1 MKGRK
6 MKGTARIAGA
16 VIALLALLTPAA
28 PPIPAQDTGQ
38 NSNTPATQNP
48 PAGTAITSTPQGG
61 FTLKANAELVLTN
74 VVARDAKTG
83 ELITGLKQSD
93 FKILENGKEQQI
105 DSFDFESVDMAAPL
119 KEAMVSGLAAG
130 QTGSK
135 AVVVAKPEDL
145 RNHRLIVMFFDLTS
159 MQPEDL
165 ERSVDAAQAF
175 LRAKTQ
181 PADLVALVSLSDTL
195 NVDQDFTADK
205 NALINEVGAYNGTEG
220 QGFAQGANSNTN
232 QTEDTTAY
240 TPDESEYND
249 LNTDRELFA
258 LRSISQSL
266 AKINE
271 KKSLLYFSGGIS
283 RDGIENE
290 ASLRSAIN
298 AAVRADLAIYSV
310 DTRGLQ
316 AVAPLGD
323 ASTGSLRGQRAF
335 NGSALTASMNQ
346 NLATQE
352 VMTTLSSDT
361 GGKAFLDSN
370 DFAPAFAQ
378 VQKDNSAYYAIGF
391 HSSNPARDG
400 KYRKLTFKIDRPGV
414 KLEYRPGYY
423 APADFKHSGKEDRE
437 QELEDQL
444 ASDLPAT
451 DMAVYMD
458 AMYFRLDENRFFM
471 PVSLVVPGSQIPFVN
486 GGDKDKATLDII
498 GAVIDQTQ
506 RPVGRV
512 RDTVKLN
519 LDPALQARQ
528 KNIQYTTSFNLPPGK
543 YQLKFVIRE
552 NQTGRMGSFI
562 ADVTLPDLKKAPL
575 KMSSIVLASQ
585 RTPSKKDDPLVR
597 NGEEYVPNISHVFRQ
612 DQHMYLLYE
621 IYDPA
626 HAKAAEGAPKEAKF
640 AVDLLS
646 SLELIQGSTKVYET
660 SIVQARQ
667 INVDGRD
674 AVTIELDVPL
684 SGLKPGAYICQLNVI
699 DDAAGS
705 FAFPRFAVLVRDSS
719 VTPPVAPAVAPPAVP
734 TAAPVAAPPAAP
746 SAAPS
751 SSSGGA
757 E

>member
-1 MKGRK
+1 MISAADGEERAVRDVVQRV
-6 MKGTARIAGA
+6 GTLVALAAFAA
-16 VIALLALLTPAA
+16 VSVLPLSA
-28 PPIPAQDTGQ
+28 Q
-38 NSNTPATQNP
+38 NSAQV
-48 PAGTAITSTPQGG
+48 SDTPQAG
-61 FTLKANAELVLTN
+61 FSLKANVDLVLTN
-74 VVARDAKTG
+74 VIARDAKTG
-83 ELITGLKQSD
+83 ELVTGLKQSD
-93 FKILENGKEQQI
+93 FKIYENGKPQQI
-105 DSFDFESVDMAAPL
+105 DTFDFESVDMAVPL
-119 KEAMVSGLAAG
+119 KDATISGLAAG
-130 QTGSK
+130 PSGSK
-135 AVVVAKPEDL
+135 TVAVAKPEEL

-175 LRAKTQ
+175 LRTKMQA
-181 PADLVALVSLSDTL
+181 ADLVALVSLGDTL

-220 QGFAQGANSNTN
+220 QGFAQGANSNSN
-232 QTEDTTAY
+232 QSEDTTAY

-266 AKINE
+266 SKINE

-316 AVAPLGD
+316 AVTPLGD
-323 ASTGSLRGQRAF
+323 ASTGSLRGQSGF
-335 NGSALTASMNQ
+335 NGGALLNNMNQ
-346 NLATQE
+346 NFATQE
-352 VMTTLSSDT
+352 VMATLSSDT
-361 GGKAFLDSN
+361 GGKAFFDSN

-391 HSSNPARDG
+391 HSTNPARDG
-400 KYRKLTFKIDRPGV
+400 KYRKLTVKIDRPGI

-423 APADFKHSGKEDRE
+423 APADYKHSGKEDRE
-437 QELEDQL
+437 QELQDQL

-451 DMAVYMD
+451 DMAVYMS
-458 AMYFRLDENRFFM
+458 AMYFLLDENRFYM
-471 PVSLVVPGSQIPFVN
+471 PVSLVVPGSQIPFVK

-498 GAVIDQTQ
+498 GAVIDEAQ

-519 LDPALQARQ
+519 LDPSLQARQ
-528 KNIQYTTSFNLPPGK
+528 KNIQYSTSFNLPPGK
-543 YQLKFVIRE
+543 YQLKFVVRE

-585 RTPSKKDDPLVR
+585 REPSKKTDPLVR

-621 IYDPA
+621 VYDPA
-626 HAKAAEGAPKEAKF
+626 HEKLAAGAPKEPKTPIN
-640 AVDLLS
+640 LLS

-660 SIVQARQ
+660 AVVQAKST
-667 INVDGRD
+667 NVEGRD
-674 AVTIELDVPL
+674 AVSIELDVPL
-684 SGLKPGAYICQLNVI
+684 NGLKPGAYVCQLNVI

-705 FAFPRFAVLVRDSS
+705 FAFPRFAVLVRE
-719 VTPPVAPAVAPPAVP
+719 PAAALPGVAPPAQ
-734 TAAPVAAPPAAP
+734 TSPA
-746 SAAPS
+746 
-751 SSSGGA
+751 GGS

>member
-1 MKGRK
+1 MKALVQRLGE
-6 MKGTARIAGA
+6 G
-16 VIALLALLTPAA
+16 VALLALLTPGAY
-28 PPIPAQDTGQ
+28 PIAAQDSGDGASNQSTSGQ
-38 NSNTPATQNP
+38 VS
-48 PAGTAITSTPQGG
+48 STPQGG

-83 ELITGLKQSD
+83 ELLKGLKQSD
-93 FKILENGKEQQI
+93 FKVYENGKEQQI
-105 DSFDFESVDMAAPL
+105 DTFDFESVDMATPL
-119 KEAMVSGLAAG
+119 TEATVSGLAAG
-130 QTGSK
+130 PSSGSK
-135 AVVVAKPEDL
+135 AVAVAKPEEL

-165 ERSVDAAQAF
+165 ERSVDAAQTF
-175 LRAKTQ
+175 LRTKMQ
-181 PADLVALVSLSDTL
+181 PADLVALVSLGDTL

-205 NALINEVGAYNGTEG
+205 NALINEVAAYNGTEG
-220 QGFAQGANSNTN
+220 QGFAQGANANSN
-232 QTEDTTAY
+232 QVEDTTAY

-266 AKINE
+266 IKINE

-323 ASTGSLRGQRAF
+323 ASTGSMRGQGGF
-335 NGSALTASMNQ
+335 NGGALLNSMNE
-346 NLATQE
+346 NFATQE
-352 VMTTLSSDT
+352 TMSTLSHDT
-361 GGKAFLDSN
+361 GGKAFFDSN

-391 HSSNPARDG
+391 HSTNPARDG
-400 KYRKLTFKIDRPGV
+400 KYRKLAVKIDKPGV

-423 APADFKHSGKEDRE
+423 APADFRHSGKEDRE
-437 QELEDQL
+437 QELQDQL
-444 ASDLPAT
+444 ASDLSAT
-451 DMAVYMD
+451 DMAVYMN
-458 AMYFRLDENRFFM
+458 AMYFLLDENRFYM
-471 PVSLVVPGSQIPFVN
+471 PVSLVVPGSQIPFVK
-486 GGDKDKATLDII
+486 GGDKDKATLDMI
-498 GAVIDQTQ
+498 GAVIDESQ

-519 LDPALQARQ
+519 LDPSLQARQ

-543 YQLKFVIRE
+543 YQLKFVVRE

-562 ADVTLPDLKKAPL
+562 ADITLPDLKKAPL

-585 RTPSKKDDPLVR
+585 RSPSKKDDPLVR

-612 DQHMYLLYE
+612 DQHMFLLYE
-621 IYDPA
+621 IYNPA
-626 HAKAAEGAPKEAKF
+626 REKPAEGAPKEPKPAIN
-640 AVDLLS
+640 LLS

-660 SIVQARQ
+660 PVVQAKS
-667 INVDGRD
+667 INVEGRD
-674 AVTIELDVPL
+674 AVSIELDVPL
-684 SGLKPGAYICQLNVI
+684 SGLKPGSYICQLNVI

-705 FAFPRFAVLVRDSS
+705 FAFPRFAVLVR
-719 VTPPVAPAVAPPAVP
+719 
-734 TAAPVAAPPAAP
+734 PPAAAP
-746 SAAPS
+746 TGTPPAAQS
-751 SSSGGA
+751 SPSGGSD
-757 E
+757 

>member
-1 MKGRK
+1 MKGLVQK
-6 MKGTARIAGA
+6 LSA
-16 VIALLALLTPAA
+16 VLGLLALLAPGA
-28 PPIPAQDTGQ
+28 PPIPAQAPGPASSALASSARAGQ
-38 NSNTPATQNP
+38 NPSAANQ
-48 PAGTAITSTPQGG
+48 ISSTPQGG

-74 VVARDAKTG
+74 VIVRDAKTG
-83 ELITGLKQSD
+83 EPIRGLKQSD
-93 FKILENGKEQQI
+93 FKIFENGKEQQI
-105 DSFDFESVDMAAPL
+105 DSFDFESVDMATPL
-119 KEAMVSGLAAG
+119 KEATVSGLAAG
-130 QTGSK
+130 PTGSK
-135 AVVVAKPEDL
+135 AVVVAKPEEL

-175 LRAKTQ
+175 LKTKMQ
-181 PADLVALVSLSDTL
+181 SADLVALVSLGDTL
-195 NVDQDFTADK
+195 NVDQDFTSDK
-205 NALINEVGAYNGTEG
+205 NALISEVGAYNGTEG
-220 QGFAQGANSNTN
+220 QGFAQGATSNTN
-232 QTEDTTAY
+232 QVEDTTAY

-258 LRSISQSL
+258 LKAISQSL

-316 AVAPLGD
+316 AVTPLGD
-323 ASTGSLRGQRAF
+323 ASTGSLRGQSGF
-335 NGSALTASMNQ
+335 NGGALTANMNA
-346 NLATQE
+346 NFASQE
-352 VMTTLSSDT
+352 VMATLSSDT
-361 GGKAFLDSN
+361 GGKAFFDSN

-378 VQKDNSAYYAIGF
+378 VQDDNSAYYAIGF
-391 HSSNPARDG
+391 HSTNPARDG
-400 KYRKLTFKIDRPGV
+400 KYRKLTVKIDRPGV
-414 KLEYRPGYY
+414 KLDYRPGYY
-423 APADFKHSGKEDRE
+423 APADFKHSGKADRE
-437 QELEDQL
+437 QELQDQL

-451 DMAVYMD
+451 DMAVYMS
-458 AMYFRLDENRFFM
+458 AMYFLLDENRFFM
-471 PVSLVVPGSQIPFVN
+471 PVSLVVPGSQIPFVK

-519 LDPALQARQ
+519 LDPSLQARQ

-543 YQLKFVIRE
+543 YQIKFVVRE

-585 RTPSKKDDPLVR
+585 RQPSKKDDPLVR
-597 NGEEYVPNISHVFRQ
+597 DGEEYVPNISHVFRQ

-626 HAKAAEGAPKEAKF
+626 HEKAAEGAPKEVKSAI
-640 AVDLLS
+640 DLLS

-660 SIVQARQ
+660 PIVQAKS
-667 INVDGRD
+667 INVEGRD
-674 AVTIELDVPL
+674 AVSIELDVPL
-684 SGLKPGAYICQLNVI
+684 SGLKPGSYVCQLNVI

-705 FAFPRFAVLVRDSS
+705 FAFPRFAVLVRE
-719 VTPPVAPAVAPPAVP
+719 PVAAAPAAAPATTAPPAQ
-734 TAAPVAAPPAAP
+734 
-746 SAAPS
+746 PS
-751 SSSGGA
+751 STGGS